1 MIERLDYLMNSID
14 YVVCTKRKRHLM
26 GGMLMSISLLFG
38 GLAFTVLTLNN
49 NMEEIN
55 NEQE

>member
-14 YVVCTKRKRHLM
+14 YVVCTKRKRHIM

-38 GLAFTVLTLNN
+38 GLAFTILTLN
-49 NMEEIN
+49 EKGDEIEY
-55 NEQE
+55 EQN